1 MLENSRAKLKKK
13 NVDLIAANSLREEG
27 AGFGVD
33 TNRLI
38 LITESSEEELG
49 LLSKRECADRLLNR
63 LNEIWKQKQEEDNL

>member
-1 MLENSRAKLKKK
+1 M
-13 NVDLIAANSLREEG
+13 DLIAANSLREEG

-38 LITESSEEELG
+38 LITESKEEELG

-63 LNEIWKQKQEEDNL
+63 LNEIWKQKQEEEIL